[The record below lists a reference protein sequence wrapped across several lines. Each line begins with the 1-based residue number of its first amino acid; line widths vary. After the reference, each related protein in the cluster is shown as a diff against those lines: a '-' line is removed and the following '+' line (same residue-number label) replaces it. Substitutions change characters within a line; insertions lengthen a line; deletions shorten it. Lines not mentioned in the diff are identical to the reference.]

1 MTEPS
6 SQRAADSAR
15 ALLPGLIPTA
25 LALFLVGLALRPQ
38 LVAIGPLL
46 PQIQADLGISHAVGG
61 LLGTIPV
68 LCMGVFALVGP
79 WIARRFGAERT
90 IAGGVAA
97 IAAFGLARAFAPDT
111 AAILLLTF
119 GLGVGVAVTGPLVP
133 IVVRERRPDRAATLT
148 GAHAGGIVL
157 GATLAAG
164 LAVPLAGPNL
174 DWRWPLAVFAIAAA
188 VLLVVWVVLERPAAP
203 GAQPLHVAPPKLP
216 WLRRRAWALAAIFG
230 TQSVLFYGVMAWL
243 PTIYVERGWPALD
256 AGFLLAVLNGVSLVT
271 TFAAP
276 IIAERLASRREHI
289 FWSSVISLAG
299 LLGIVLV
306 PDLALGWVVLLG
318 VGLGAVFP
326 LALTLPVHFA
336 RHARDVGGLAAIML
350 FGGYSLASVAPFLLG
365 LVRDATGS
373 FDLSLWLLVGTA
385 VALMVSA
392 WFFVPPGTG
401 RRAPTGD

>member
-1 MTEPS
+1 VTEANPH
-6 SQRAADSAR
+6 RAGETAR
-15 ALLPGLIPTA
+15 TPLPALIPTA

-46 PQIQADLGISHAVGG
+46 PQIQADLDVSHAVGG

-68 LCMGVFALVGP
+68 LCMGVFALLGP
-79 WIARRFGAERT
+79 WVARRFGAERA

-97 IAAFGLARAFAPDT
+97 IAAFGLARAFAPD
-111 AAILLLTF
+111 AATVLLLTF

-164 LAVPLAGPNL
+164 LAVPLAGPDL
-174 DWRWPLAVFAIAAA
+174 DWRWPLAVFAVAAA
-188 VLLVVWVVLERPAAP
+188 VLLVVWVVLERPAAAP
-203 GAQPLHVAPPKLP
+203 SQPVDVAPPRLP
-216 WLRRRAWALAAIFG
+216 WMRRRAWALAAIFG

-243 PTIYVERGWPALD
+243 PTIYVERGWPELD
-256 AGFLLAVLNGVSLVT
+256 AGFLLAVLNGVSLLT
-271 TFAAP
+271 TFGAP
-276 IIAERLASRREHI
+276 IIAERFASRREHI

-306 PDLALGWVVLLG
+306 PDLAFGWVVLLG

-336 RHARDVGGLAAIML
+336 HRAREVGGLAAIML
-350 FGGYSLASVAPFLLG
+350 FGGYTMASLAPFLLG

-373 FDLSLWLLVGTA
+373 FDLSLWILVATA
-385 VALMVSA
+385 VALMASA
-392 WFFVPPGTG
+392 WFFVPAGMG
-401 RRAPTGD
+401 RHAARPE